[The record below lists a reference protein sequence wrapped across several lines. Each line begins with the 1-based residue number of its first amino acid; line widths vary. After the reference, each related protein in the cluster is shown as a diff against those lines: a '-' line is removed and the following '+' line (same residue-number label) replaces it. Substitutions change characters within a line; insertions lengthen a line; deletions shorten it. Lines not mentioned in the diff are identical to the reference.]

1 MLLFSL
7 SVIYI
12 WSHSPEDFVVG
23 FGRTMFESEFNKTF
37 IYKKDKE
44 KKEETETCEVA
55 LPCIDSEDEIVF

>member
-1 MLLFSL
+1 M
-7 SVIYI
+7 
-12 WSHSPEDFVVG
+12 G

-55 LPCIDSEDEIVF
+55 LPCIESEDEIVF